1 MALKPLSAPFRP
13 APRPPRGEE
22 VPKVKQAGGIAP
34 EQGGNPPAEPV
45 PVTAPTCPQ
54 QDIGQVPEPRILT
67 TEQVLRYLAINPSE
81 RRLFAT
87 TEQIEKF
94 IWWYTPEDGKVR
106 RVERAWAHGEVGN
119 V

>member
-13 APRPPRGEE
+13 APRPLRHEE
-22 VPKVKQAGGIAP
+22 VPKVTPAGGNAP
-34 EQGGNPPAEPV
+34 ELGGNAPADPEPV
-45 PVTAPTCPQ
+45 TPPTYPQ

-94 IWWYTPEDGKVR
+94 IWWYTPDDGKVR